1 MHKLYLLSILILLS
15 ACSEPAKKE
24 ASVTPANINKGQL
37 FIIGGGKRPE
47 SMIKKL
53 VELSGINKKGYG
65 IILPMSSA
73 EPDSS
78 IYYAKLQFSSL
89 GLENVIGMNF
99 NKGDT
104 ITQTQQDS
112 LINASMIY
120 IAGGDQNKFMDIVI
134 NTPIEAAIKKAYE
147 RGNIIAGTSAGAAV
161 MSEKMITGNEL
172 RHPEY
177 ESTFRNIESDN
188 IELKQGLG
196 LLKTAIV
203 DQHFIKRSR
212 HNRLFSAI
220 IEHPDMLGIGIDEST
235 AIVVKGDSAKVMGDS
250 QVIIFSNPGQSKKQ
264 AGSLLGAENI
274 EIDILLPGSRFSL
287 KQ

>member
-15 ACSEPAKKE
+15 ACSKPAKRE
-24 ASVTPANINKGQL
+24 VSNTPVNTNKGQL

-53 VELSGINKKGYG
+53 VELSGMNKKGYG

-78 IYYAKLQFSSL
+78 VYYAKMQFSAL
-89 GLENVIGMNF
+89 GLENIMGMNF

-104 ITQTQQDS
+104 ITQAQQDS
-112 LINASMIY
+112 LKNASMIY
-120 IAGGDQNKFMDIVI
+120 IAGGDQNKFMEIVR
-134 NTPIEAAIKKAYE
+134 NTPIEDAIKKAYE
-147 RGNIIAGTSAGAAV
+147 QGSIIAGTSAGAAV

-177 ESTFRNIESDN
+177 EATFRNIESDN

-235 AIVVKGDSAKVMGDS
+235 AIVVKGDSAEVIGDS
-250 QVIIFSNPGQSKKQ
+250 QVIVFSNPGQSKKQ

-274 EIDILLPGSRFSL
+274 KVDILLPGSRFSL